1 LQLAGICKLD
11 GDAGKRFLRPLGA
24 RLIADY
30 NYQLPSGGF
39 MNTEPHIDQNAIA
52 DNIERTVQRTAL
64 RKVRKLADELTAE
77 EAAKLRLEKRALII
91 AIVAGAVATLWLVSS
106 LIASDEKFE
115 RGQSI
120 QLPAK
125 ITVPKKD

>member
-1 LQLAGICKLD
+1 
-11 GDAGKRFLRPLGA
+11 
-24 RLIADY
+24 
-30 NYQLPSGGF
+30 

-64 RKVRKLADELTAE
+64 PKVWKLADELSAE
-77 EAAKLRLEKRALII
+77 EAAKSRLERRALMI
-91 AIVAGAVATLWLVSS
+91 AVVAGTVVTMWLVSS

-125 ITVPKKD
+125 IAVPKKD

>member
-1 LQLAGICKLD
+1 
-11 GDAGKRFLRPLGA
+11 
-24 RLIADY
+24 
-30 NYQLPSGGF
+30 
-39 MNTEPHIDQNAIA
+39 MNTEPQIDQNAIA

-64 RKVRKLADELTAE
+64 RKVRKLADELDAE
-77 EAAKLRLEKRALII
+77 EAAKSRLEKRALVI
-91 AIVAGAVATLWLVSS
+91 AVVAGTVIIMWLVSS

-125 ITVPKKD
+125 IDVPKKD

>member
-1 LQLAGICKLD
+1 
-11 GDAGKRFLRPLGA
+11 
-24 RLIADY
+24 
-30 NYQLPSGGF
+30 

-52 DNIERTVQRTAL
+52 DNIQRTMQRTAL
-64 RKVRKLADELTAE
+64 RKVRKLTDELNAE
-77 EAAKLRLEKRALII
+77 EAAKSRLEKRALII
-91 AIVAGAVATLWLVSS
+91 AVVAGTVVTMWLVSS

-125 ITVPKKD
+125 IAVPKKD

>member
-1 LQLAGICKLD
+1 
-11 GDAGKRFLRPLGA
+11 
-24 RLIADY
+24 
-30 NYQLPSGGF
+30 

-52 DNIERTVQRTAL
+52 DNIQRTVQRTAL
-64 RKVRKLADELTAE
+64 RKVRKLADELNVE
-77 EAAKLRLEKRALII
+77 EATKSRLEKRALII
-91 AIVAGAVATLWLVSS
+91 AVVAGTVVTIWLVSS

-125 ITVPKKD
+125 IAVPKKD